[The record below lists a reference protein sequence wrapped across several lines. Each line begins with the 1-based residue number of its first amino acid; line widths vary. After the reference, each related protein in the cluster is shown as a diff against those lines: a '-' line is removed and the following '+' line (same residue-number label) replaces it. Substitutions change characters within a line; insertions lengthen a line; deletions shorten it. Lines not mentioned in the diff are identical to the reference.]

1 MKKGIIIINGY
12 STLKSSLNQANRLKE
27 EFNKLGV
34 EIEVIKNN
42 EFLCSIKNSNIFCA
56 VKGYDFC
63 IYLDKDKY
71 LSKMLEKAGIRLFNS
86 HESIRVCDDKM
97 ETYIALSSHNI
108 PMVDTLPAPLC
119 YTQGEKIKSQTL
131 NKIESEIGYPV
142 IIKSSYGSLGSG
154 VFKAENRQELEK
166 IANNLI
172 CTPHIYQKFIKESSG
187 LDTRV
192 ILIGGKVVASMER
205 RSLADFRSNI
215 ELGGVGVSVTLN
227 ENFKQVAE
235 KTAKALKLDYCG
247 IDLLHSQSGAV
258 VCEVNSN
265 AFFGGIE
272 SVTKIN
278 VAKAYAEYI
287 LNNI

>member
-27 EFNKLGV
+27 EFLKLNV
-34 EIEVIKNN
+34 NVDIVKNDA
-42 EFLCSIKNSNIFCA
+42 FLCSIKNSGIDCA
-56 VKGYDFC
+56 IKNCDFC
-63 IYLDKDKY
+63 VYLDKDKY
-71 LSKMLEKAGIRLFNS
+71 LSKMLESVGVRLFNS

-97 ETYIALSSHNI
+97 ETYIALSNTGV

-119 YTQGEKIKSQTL
+119 YTSGVKVKKSILDNVEKTL
-131 NKIESEIGYPV
+131 NYPV
-142 IIKSSYGSLGSG
+142 IIKSSFGSLGSG
-154 VFKAENRQELEK
+154 VYKANNRQELEN

-172 CTPHIYQKFIKESSG
+172 CTPHIFQKFIKESSG

-205 RSLADFRSNI
+205 RSTTDFRSNI

-247 IDLLHSQSGAV
+247 IDLLHSHSGAV

-278 VAKAYAEYI
+278 VAKLYAEYI